1 MAILAIIALGACAVT
16 AQAADVSIKGN
27 ASEFLQGSNN
37 YFLLSSPSGPL
48 IASTTSGA
56 LDILAQTPT
65 TNYLLDA
72 RASYYNYFGPGTA
85 DTTLTWGTPANASF
99 SIDHTELLDKFN
111 FIASWSRV
119 DTATT
124 SLAQT
129 GVASG
134 HGSTNYYS
142 AGGGVIHDLGRIDTV
157 SLNALASYTTFTA
170 QNSFPYVDVTSTAAW
185 THNLSSTTTLNNL
198 VIFDWFS
205 EDDRAQSQRLFWK
218 LFTGLNSQLSSRL
231 TFSGRLGWGF
241 VNSYQTAGTQT
252 VNASIPGLL
261 AAVNSATMGGIPF
274 VPQTGSGNSILG
286 DAIVTY
292 QLLGTT
298 RLSLTAAQ
306 AVSPTQFGQLQKS
319 DTIGLTIA
327 HDINRHSNLSFSA
340 NFTYVPAAPGNAIF
354 GTNQSGSQS
363 GASEFFSASVN
374 YSFQLTREWRTS
386 LSYAYLQS
394 NGTAGISGIPGI
406 SGITGISSTTGI
418 NGSSG
423 NARSSIVS
431 FTLSRDF
438 TLMGNP
444 TAINQAE
451 REKARERQQQ
461 SIGYVFP
468 TLY

>member
-37 YFLLSSPSGPL
+37 FFLLSSPSGPL

-65 TNYLLDA
+65 TNYLLNA
-72 RASYYNYFGPGTA
+72 RGSYYKYFGPGTA

-99 SIDHTELLDKFN
+99 GIDHTELLDRYN
-111 FIASWSRV
+111 FAASWSRV

-129 GVASG
+129 GTASG
-134 HGSTNYYS
+134 HGSTNTYS
-142 AGGGVIHDLGRIDTV
+142 ASGGVLHDLGRIDTV
-157 SLNALASYTTFTA
+157 SLNSLASYVTFTG
-170 QNSFPYVDVTSTAAW
+170 NSFPYVDVTSTAAW
-185 THNLSSTTTLNNL
+185 THVLSPTTTLNNF

-205 EDDRAQSQRLFWK
+205 QDDPAQSQRLFWK
-218 LFTGLNSQLSSRL
+218 LFTGLETTFSPRL
-231 TFSGRLGWGF
+231 TFTGNLGWGF

-274 VPQTGSGNSILG
+274 VPQTGSANSWLANATVG
-286 DAIVTY
+286 Y
-292 QLLGTT
+292 QLSRTT
-298 RLSLTAAQ
+298 RMSLYAAQ
-306 AVSPTQFGQLQKS
+306 AIVPTQFGQLQKS
-319 DTIGLTIA
+319 DAIGLTIA
-327 HDINRHSNLSFSA
+327 HDINHNSNLSFST

-354 GTNQSGSQS
+354 GINQSGNQS

-394 NGTAGISGIPGI
+394 NGTGGINGIPGI
-406 SGITGISSTTGI
+406 SGITGISGTTGI
-418 NGSSG
+418 NGTSG
-423 NARSSIVS
+423 IARSSIVS
-431 FTLSRDF
+431 FSLSRDF

-444 TAINQAE
+444 TAINRAE

-461 SIGYVFP
+461 SVGYVFP

>member
-1 MAILAIIALGACAVT
+1 MAILAIIGLGACAT
-16 AQAADVSIKGN
+16 GAQAADVSIKAN
-27 ASEFLQGSNN
+27 ASETVQGSNN
-37 YFLLSSPSGPL
+37 YFLSNSPSGPTTS
-48 IASTTSGA
+48 STTSGA

-65 TNYLLDA
+65 TNYFLDA
-72 RASYYNYFGPGTA
+72 RASYYNYYGPGAA
-85 DTTLTWGTPANASF
+85 DTSTTWGKPANATF
-99 SIDHTELLDKFN
+99 RIDHTELLDKYN
-111 FIASWSRV
+111 FAAYWSRV

-129 GVASG
+129 GAVSG
-134 HGSTNYYS
+134 HGSTNTYYAS
-142 AGGGVIHDLGRIDTV
+142 GGVAHDLGRIDTV
-157 SLNALASYTTFTA
+157 SLNTLASYVTFTD
-170 QNSFPYVDVTSTAAW
+170 QNQFPYVDVTSTAGW
-185 THNLSSTTTLNNL
+185 NHVLSPTTTLNNF

-218 LFTGLNSQLSSRL
+218 LFTGLETTFSPRL
-231 TFSGRLGWGF
+231 TFTGNLGSGF

-274 VPQTGSGNSILG
+274 VPQTGSGNSILA
-286 DAIVTY
+286 DATVTY
-292 QLLGTT
+292 QLLRTT
-298 RLSLTAAQ
+298 RVSLTAAQ
-306 AVSPTQFGQLQKS
+306 AIVPTQFGQLQKS

-340 NFTYVPAAPGNAIF
+340 NFSYVPAAPGNAIF
-354 GTNQSGSQS
+354 GTNQNGSQS

-374 YSFQLTREWRTS
+374 YGFQLTREWRTS
-386 LSYAYLQS
+386 LSYAYVQS
-394 NGTAGISGIPGI
+394 NGTGGISGFPGI
-406 SGITGISSTTGI
+406 SGITGISSTSGI
-418 NGSSG
+418 NGTSG

-431 FTLSRDF
+431 FSLSYDF

-444 TAINQAE
+444 TAINQAQ